1 MKMNWLGGVLVSYLA
16 NFSAG
21 LFKAL
26 NTVFFFVFRF
36 LFVELKLK
44 PNKKSKKF
52 WLEVLEV

>member
-26 NTVFFFVFRF
+26 NTVFSVFRF